1 MDEKTAL
8 HTAARRFCEEQHSH
22 WATQY
27 MELEQT
33 ANSRGSRPFSADW
46 KYSDES
52 YRLFPRYRLDE
63 AILVELERLTP
74 ATLGAPRTAVVEAGQ
89 RALSRLTFEFKEK
102 PVARLALENEF
113 AAYRSFIK
121 SQSTSE
127 LDAVSPLPYRRVLKP
142 EESES
147 TWTLLKG
154 RWGVEGR
161 GVYWY
166 PIGTADPPL
175 GAIAFHQELW
185 DTRNGH
191 ELLLRFLRQNVIDR
205 CFLLQEIEAVDY
217 EIDVNLIKS
226 RYMGD
231 EAFLTSDGD
240 WLLYISHESSLTLAG
255 SLATFFQ
262 NEWTDFERLSYGGPF
277 HTNDL
282 RGTWKFP
289 DAKNA

>member
-22 WATQY
+22 CATQY

-113 AAYRSFIK
+113 AAYRSFIE

-175 GAIAFHQELW
+175 GADKVTVGEYYLPHLAHVSMEPPVAVADVKGDKAEIWAPVQSPGG
-185 DTRNGH
+185 TREDVAKTLGIPEDNVTINVT
-191 ELLLRFLRQNVIDR
+191 LLGGGFGRKSKCDYALEAA
-205 CFLLQEIEAVDY
+205 LLSKALGVP
-217 EIDVNLIKS
+217 VKV
-226 RYMGD
+226 
-231 EAFLTSDGD
+231 
-240 WLLYISHESSLTLAG
+240 
-255 SLATFFQ
+255 
-262 NEWTDFERLSYGGPF
+262 
-277 HTNDL
+277 
-282 RGTWKFP
+282 
-289 DAKNA
+289 